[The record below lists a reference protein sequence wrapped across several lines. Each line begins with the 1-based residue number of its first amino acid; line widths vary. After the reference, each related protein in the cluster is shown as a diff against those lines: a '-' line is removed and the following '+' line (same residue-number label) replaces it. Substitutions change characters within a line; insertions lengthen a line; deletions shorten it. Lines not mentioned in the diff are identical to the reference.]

1 MRIRLWTGL
10 FGLVA
15 ACALG
20 AAAAGAPAAA
30 PKQQTFGSPD
40 EAVKALM
47 AAVKAHDDK
56 SMLAVL
62 GSGARKVIYSGDAVA
77 DHAGRERF
85 AAAYDEANKLD
96 MQGDAKAILSVG
108 KDAWPFPIPVVKAG
122 DGWRFDAKQ
131 GAEEILN
138 RRIGRN
144 ELSTVQALGAYVDAQ
159 REYYLPIRRRTSCCS
174 TRRKWSAQGQ
184 ARRPVLSHARGRA
197 PSPLGQLFASAKAAG
212 TRATRRQAGPVS
224 RLLLPHPQGAG
235 AGCEGRRLRLRGA
248 RQDDRR
254 VRDGGLPGDLRQFG
268 HHDLHRQPRWH
279 GVREGPG
286 AQDGRD
292 RRRRSPSSIPTRAG
306 SGTDTE
312 LPAGR
317 AIIPTHDRHCSRRQR
332 TRREIRGGSARRP
345 AGSRS

>member
-1 MRIRLWTGL
+1 MKFQLWNR
-10 FGLVA
+10 LVA
-15 ACALG
+15 FMLASALCG
-20 AAAAGAPAAA
+20 LATSVHAAAT
-30 PKQQTFGSPD
+30 QQTFGSAG

-85 AAAYDEANKLD
+85 GAAYDEANKLD

-159 REYYLPIRRRTSCCS
+159 REYYLLNPAKDKLLQYAQKVVSSKGKRDGLYYP
-174 TRRKWSAQGQ
+174 TRDGE
-184 ARRPVLSHARGRA
+184 P
-197 PSPLGQLFASAKAAG
+197 PSPLGELYAGAKAAG
-212 TRATRRQAGPVS
+212 YKPGEGGKPVPYFGYHY
-224 RLLLPHPQGAG
+224 RVLKAQGADAKGG
-235 AGCEGRRLRLRGA
+235 AYDYVARGKMIGGFA
-248 RQDDRR
+248 M
-254 VRDGGLPGDLRQFG
+254 VAYPATYGNSGIMTFIVNHDGTVYEKDLGPKTAEIALKMSKFNPDKSWKR
-268 HHDLHRQPRWH
+268 HD
-279 GVREGPG
+279 
-286 AQDGRD
+286 
-292 RRRRSPSSIPTRAG
+292 TK
-306 SGTDTE
+306 
-312 LPAGR
+312 
-317 AIIPTHDRHCSRRQR
+317 
-332 TRREIRGGSARRP
+332 
-345 AGSRS
+345 